1 MGKSDWRS
9 RLILERGQL
18 EARHED
24 LKIFIDSGEFGALD
38 QADKHLLLLQ
48 AHYMQGY
55 LRVLDERFVKTF
67 PRGKAQSPAPSEDLA

>member
-9 RLILERGQL
+9 RLILEKGQL
-18 EARHED
+18 ETRYEG
-24 LKIFIDSGEFGALD
+24 LKIFVDSEGFEELD
-38 QADKHLLLLQ
+38 QTDKHLLLLQ

-55 LRVLDERFVKTF
+55 LKILDERFAKAF